1 MALIN
6 CPECGKEVSDKAKN
20 CPSCG
25 YPLMETA
32 SNTEIV
38 AEQPLQEEYLCCP
51 KCMSKEL
58 HAEKSG
64 FSGGKAAAGFV
75 LAGGVGLLAGTIGSR
90 DIKIT
95 CLKCGNQFKAGEA
108 KIVKQGESLNK
119 LEEKMIQLLCDS
131 NTVSAVAL
139 YRDTTHCSLDE
150 AYKKTIQLLDAELQT
165 PKYTTPE
172 QQTIL
177 KKVYEDI
184 KSGKGGCLGIVV
196 IMIALSSFLL
206 MLYIF
211 LS

>member
-6 CPECGKEVSDKAKN
+6 CPECRKEVSDKAKN

-25 YPLMETA
+25 YPLIETV
-32 SNTEIV
+32 SDTEIV

-64 FSGGKAAAGFV
+64 FSGGKAATGFV

-119 LEEKMIQLLCDS
+119 LEEKMIQLLCNS
-131 NTVSAVAL
+131 NTLNAVAL

-177 KKVYEDI
+177 KKVYEDV
-184 KSGKGGCLGIVV
+184 KSSKGGCLGV
-196 IMIALSSFLL
+196 IMAMIALSISLL
-206 MLYIF
+206 IL
-211 LS
+211 